1 MYAIVETSGK
11 QYRVEPGRW
20 ITVDRMDGEEGDTI
34 SLDRV
39 LMIGG
44 ESVKLGAPTI
54 AGATVEARIRTHEKG
69 DKVITFK
76 YLHRRRFRRKVG
88 FRHSHTTLEIVA
100 IHG

>member
-44 ESVKLGAPTI
+44 ESGPRQMLTSWHKRG
-54 AGATVEARIRTHEKG
+54 
-69 DKVITFK
+69 
-76 YLHRRRFRRKVG
+76 
-88 FRHSHTTLEIVA
+88 
-100 IHG
+100 